1 MISAW
6 RLLPPR
12 QAATVD
18 RHLGAPA
25 CRAWCMAALVSALA
39 LPSAGPGLA
48 AAAAKA
54 RPAAEFS
61 RPRLDHISDF
71 FMHEVAAE
79 KIAGAIVSIQR
90 HGRSVYFKAFGVR
103 DVATKAPMTSDTIFR
118 LYSMSKPITAAAAM
132 TLVEEGKLSLADPL
146 SKYIPAFADV
156 KVGVERVGEDGKPQ
170 LELVPPERPI
180 IIQDLLRNSSGIV

>member
-1 MISAW
+1 MIWAW
-6 RLLPPR
+6 RLRPPR

-25 CRAWCMAALVSALA
+25 CRAWCMASLVSALA

-79 KIAGAIVSIQR
+79 KIAGAYVFIHR
-90 HGRSVYFKAFGVR
+90 HGRSVYLKTFRVHR
-103 DVATKAPMTSDTIFR
+103 RATKTPKTS
-118 LYSMSKPITAAAAM
+118 
-132 TLVEEGKLSLADPL
+132 
-146 SKYIPAFADV
+146 
-156 KVGVERVGEDGKPQ
+156 
-170 LELVPPERPI
+170 
-180 IIQDLLRNSSGIV
+180 